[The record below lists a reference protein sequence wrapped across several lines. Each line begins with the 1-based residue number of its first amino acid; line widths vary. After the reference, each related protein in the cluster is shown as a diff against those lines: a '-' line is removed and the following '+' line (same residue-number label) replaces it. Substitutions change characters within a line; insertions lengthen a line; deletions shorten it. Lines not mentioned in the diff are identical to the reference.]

1 MSVRSHLAHLLIYS
15 TLVSSFFALLVH
27 GERRRRI
34 RFGVVA
40 WTAMVGGAILLAWLM
55 FPFPR

>member
-1 MSVRSHLAHLLIYS
+1 MRSHLAHLLLYS
-15 TLVSSFFALLVH
+15 TLVASFFSLLVH
-27 GERRRRI
+27 AERRRRI
-34 RFGVVA
+34 RFGLIA